1 MEKKKFD
8 SKIQFKLTSKENSQI
23 EEFAEKYRMTKSET
37 IRMCIDVFFEENR
50 NNKIW
55 ARDKRYKKEVLF
67 CLRVFGNHVNDIA
80 HRMNIAVHNENF
92 VGQNII
98 DIKKCCKDIERLQD
112 LTAQARDIVDK
123 RL

>member
-50 NNKIW
+50 NNKI
-55 ARDKRYKKEVLF
+55 
-67 CLRVFGNHVNDIA
+67 
-80 HRMNIAVHNENF
+80 
-92 VGQNII
+92 
-98 DIKKCCKDIERLQD
+98 
-112 LTAQARDIVDK
+112 
-123 RL
+123 